1 MKVACI
7 QMNSQ
12 ECVSDNLQAMHSWL
26 EKVKDAD
33 YVFFPETVDYCGKDP
48 KNHAQTLPGEIT
60 EKFSQWAKDYHIYLY
75 AGSIIE
81 AQADRPKNTSLFYN
95 PRGRLIGKYAKT
107 HLFELELENTSFME
121 SQNMQSGDAY
131 SVVYTKDAS
140 FGMSICYD
148 VRFPKMYQKMT
159 EAGAEILVVVANF
172 TKPTG
177 KAHWQTLLQARAI
190 ENACFVIAVDQV
202 GTKTELGFDAY
213 GHTMVID
220 PWGRVLAS
228 IEEDKEACLMVDLD
242 LSLISKV
249 RTQIPILKNEREEL
263 EEHAFHE

>member
-60 EKFSQWAKDYHIYLY
+60 EKFSQW
-75 AGSIIE
+75 
-81 AQADRPKNTSLFYN
+81 
-95 PRGRLIGKYAKT
+95 RLIGKYAKT

-263 EEHAFHE
+263 EVHAFHE

>member
-81 AQADRPKNTSLFYN
+81 AQAD
-95 PRGRLIGKYAKT
+95 
-107 HLFELELENTSFME
+107 
-121 SQNMQSGDAY
+121 
-131 SVVYTKDAS
+131 
-140 FGMSICYD
+140 
-148 VRFPKMYQKMT
+148 
-159 EAGAEILVVVANF
+159 
-172 TKPTG
+172 
-177 KAHWQTLLQARAI
+177 
-190 ENACFVIAVDQV
+190 
-202 GTKTELGFDAY
+202 
-213 GHTMVID
+213 
-220 PWGRVLAS
+220 
-228 IEEDKEACLMVDLD
+228 
-242 LSLISKV
+242 
-249 RTQIPILKNEREEL
+249 
-263 EEHAFHE
+263 